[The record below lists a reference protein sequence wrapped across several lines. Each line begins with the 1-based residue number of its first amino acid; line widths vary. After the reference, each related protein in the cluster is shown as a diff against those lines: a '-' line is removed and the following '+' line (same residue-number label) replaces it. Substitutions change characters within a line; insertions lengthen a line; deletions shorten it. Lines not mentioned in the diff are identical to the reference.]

1 MVAPLTSWCS
11 IIIGNFSSKTGIALL
26 TKAQREWIDLQKLI
40 KRQRP
45 SKRPKQRPT
54 WPLRA
59 WCYDR
64 AVHKHGWW
72 SRMMTFL
79 FVIHIFALMFVMKFD
94 PRIAHILTTF
104 SQDSDTFNTRRRR
117 YLTQCVI
124 SLRPIVFPLI
134 QFADIFFLAITL
146 IYLVDIC
153 VRWFGL
159 GFRSF
164 RANGWN
170 IFDVIV
176 ASGSLITTI
185 IQHAEPERDSFV
197 IAQLQKLF
205 LVSIAFKLVQ
215 RTNSLNQLFKTA
227 M

>member
-1 MVAPLTSWCS
+1 M
-11 IIIGNFSSKTGIALL
+11 
-26 TKAQREWIDLQKLI
+26 
-40 KRQRP
+40 
-45 SKRPKQRPT
+45 
-54 WPLRA
+54 
-59 WCYDR
+59 
-64 AVHKHGWW
+64 
-72 SRMMTFL
+72 
-79 FVIHIFALMFVMKFD
+79 
-94 PRIAHILTTF
+94 
-104 SQDSDTFNTRRRR
+104 
-117 YLTQCVI
+117 
-124 SLRPIVFPLI
+124 
-134 QFADIFFLAITL
+134 FFLAITL